1 MQLALENKVA
11 LVTGASRG
19 IGRAIA
25 LELAHEGCHLVLAAR
40 SHDRLQAVAAE
51 IEATHH
57 RRAAFLDLDLRQ
69 ADAPGR
75 LAAFALEKFGRLDV
89 LVNNAGATRRG
100 DFLDLGDEAWEDGFA
115 LKFFA
120 HVRLIRALWPALKAF
135 QGSIVTIAGI
145 GGRTPGAE
153 FAIGGSVNAAL
164 LSLTKS
170 LADLGLQDGVR
181 VNLVNPGPIETDRL
195 LTRVLKLAQAEG
207 IDRQE
212 AARRLQADMGLPR
225 FGKPEEVAA
234 LVAFIASG
242 RAGFLQG
249 ALVDIDGGQTKTV

>member
-1 MQLALENKVA
+1 MQLGLENKVA

-25 LELAHEGCHLVLAAR
+25 LELAHEGCHVVLSAR
-40 SHDRLQAVAAE
+40 SKDRLQTVATE
-51 IEATHH
+51 IETTHH
-57 RRAAFLDLDLRQ
+57 RRAAFLDADLRDPS
-69 ADAPGR
+69 AVDR
-75 LAAFALEKFGRLDV
+75 LKALVEERFGRLDV

-100 DFLDLGDEAWEDGFA
+100 DFLDLPDEAWEDGFG

-120 HVRLIRALWPALKAF
+120 HVRLTRSLWPLLKAV
-135 QGSIVTIAGI
+135 GGGLVTIAGI

-153 FAIGGSVNAAL
+153 FTIGGSVNAAL
-164 LSLTKS
+164 LSLTKA
-170 LADLGLQDGVR
+170 LADLGLRDGVR

-207 IDRQE
+207 IDRHE
-212 AARRLQADMGLPR
+212 AARRLQAEMGLPR
-225 FGKPEEVAA
+225 FGQPEEVAA

-242 RAGFLQG
+242 RAGFMQG
-249 ALVDIDGGQTKTV
+249 SLVDIDGGQTKSV